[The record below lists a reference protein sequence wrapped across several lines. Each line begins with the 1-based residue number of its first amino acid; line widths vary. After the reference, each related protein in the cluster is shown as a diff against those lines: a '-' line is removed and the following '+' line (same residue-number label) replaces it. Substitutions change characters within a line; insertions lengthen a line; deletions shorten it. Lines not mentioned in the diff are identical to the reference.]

1 MNMKVKLGKK
11 IYEMPRKKFLE
22 MLEIAKERVPFGIY
36 AVEKHGYGEFV
47 NIKCQSITQLKQE
60 KRLFKQNGFKV
71 HSNDERV

>member
-36 AVEKHGYGEFV
+36 AVEKHE
-47 NIKCQSITQLKQE
+47 
-60 KRLFKQNGFKV
+60 R
-71 HSNDERV
+71 NDYWSGR